1 MKSIFIVLLAVI
13 SPWFVHAQLDTPS
26 VPNAVGFD
34 LPMGNSSMTISI
46 GEPMITTL
54 TSETAVITQGY
65 LQPIDKTPCVGLEF
79 TYYPNPA
86 KDYLIIDPKGC
97 DEQIHSV
104 QIIDLWGRVMD
115 TITPKE
121 DNRVPLVDLSQ
132 GLYVFKVV
140 LKGGTSGNFSA
151 IKVPN

>member
-1 MKSIFIVLLAVI
+1 MRSIFIGWLAVI
-13 SPWFVHAQLDTPS
+13 SPWFVFAQLDTPS

-34 LPMGNSSMTISI
+34 LPMGNSSITISI
-46 GEPMITTL
+46 GEPLITTL
-54 TSETAVITQGY
+54 MSESSIITQGY
-65 LQPIDKTPCVGLEF
+65 LQPVDKTPCDDVEL

-86 KDYLIIDPKGC
+86 KEYLIIEPKGC
-97 DEQIHSV
+97 DDQIHSV
-104 QIIDLWGRVMD
+104 QIIDLWGRVID
-115 TITPKE
+115 TISPKE
-121 DNRVPLVDLSQ
+121 DNRVWLEDLSQ